1 MYICILYIYI
11 YTYIHTYTYIYRE
24 RCVFIYILL
33 TPSLFLVFFFQTA
46 SFLAEWNINP
56 DAMATRG
63 GLLPSPP
70 KTTPSGQSPG
80 SAKSQESK
88 TPNSSERK
96 IFLLQRKK
104 GKLGAGLGR
113 TTGWIHR
120 ATLNKGGVDMIGAR
134 LVYTLLSIY
143 IYIYVYIARSLFL
156 ALARSRSLSL
166 SLSLSIYISSV
177 YLWLSLVILHVS

>member
-1 MYICILYIYI
+1 M
-11 YTYIHTYTYIYRE
+11 
-24 RCVFIYILL
+24 FIYILL

-166 SLSLSIYISSV
+166 SLSGLTRSFQPLHSVLLLLAKASLKIDSRYISLPITLTSNRFFF
-177 YLWLSLVILHVS
+177 L